1 MENLNQELNQEKK
14 PTIIVVSIIAVVFIV
29 GVILGLGYVKKFKT
43 KTNPYK
49 EVINKTYTKEEV
61 LNSIEENKVKIE
73 NPAISKEVLNSLSGI
88 APKTTKSSKSIK
100 K

>member
-14 PTIIVVSIIAVVFIV
+14 PTIIVISIIAIIFIA
-29 GVILGLGYVKKFKT
+29 GLFLGFNYVKKFKT

-49 EVINKTYTKEEV
+49 EVINKTYTKEDV
-61 LNSIEENKVKIE
+61 LSSMEKNEVKIE
-73 NPAISKEVLNSLSGI
+73 NPAISKEVLNSLSGVP
-88 APKTTKSSKSIK
+88 PKNTKSSKSIK